1 MSNTRSL
8 VNPLLKAASRFAAN
22 SSLDTSNLSIADQ
35 YAFAAVL
42 INPPKAKEALQRAF
56 AKERE
61 LVQNP
66 ILQNNSY
73 LSNKYLGYRLK
84 SLLKPEN

>member
-1 MSNTRSL
+1 MSNTRSS

-42 INPPKAKEALQRAF
+42 INPPKANEALQRAF
-56 AKERE
+56 AKEHE

-66 ILQNNSY
+66 ILKNNSY

-84 SLLKPEN
+84 SFLKPAN